1 MTITIDLD
9 FWANIAA
16 IAAFIVTLIGA
27 IVGIYGYASYRCRWK
42 RKTNALVN
50 YLKDRKLQAGP
61 GTRGQQTAT
70 HLIRHVGLTKDEILK
85 ISFENPQI
93 TRMVGKDEAGR
104 ADILYFEFDS

>member
-1 MTITIDLD
+1 MMTITLDLD

-50 YLKDRKLQAGP
+50 
-61 GTRGQQTAT
+61 
-70 HLIRHVGLTKDEILK
+70 
-85 ISFENPQI
+85 
-93 TRMVGKDEAGR
+93 
-104 ADILYFEFDS
+104 